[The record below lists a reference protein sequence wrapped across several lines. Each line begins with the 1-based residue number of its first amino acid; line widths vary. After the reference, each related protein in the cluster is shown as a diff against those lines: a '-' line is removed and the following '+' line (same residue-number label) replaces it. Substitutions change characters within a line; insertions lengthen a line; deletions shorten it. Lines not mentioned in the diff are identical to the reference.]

1 MVVPKLVLVL
11 KDKNE
16 QNEYGVSLLKDH
28 LSDNDFAAQ
37 YRVRMDTLEAEN
49 SQLRKQLRGGGSK
62 RILSLSRGES
72 MDKHVELVNMDDGMT
87 EDKN

>member
-62 RILSLSRGES
+62 RSCHC
-72 MDKHVELVNMDDGMT
+72 HVERVWINMWSL
-87 EDKN
+87 